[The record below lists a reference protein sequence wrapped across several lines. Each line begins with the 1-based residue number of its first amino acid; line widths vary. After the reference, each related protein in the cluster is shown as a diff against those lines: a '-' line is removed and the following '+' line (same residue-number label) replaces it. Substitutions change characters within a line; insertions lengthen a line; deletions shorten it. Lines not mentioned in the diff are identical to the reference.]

1 MTSRRPP
8 SDEELRTVLG
18 QVRLAPLL
26 QRCGP
31 AASASSSNGDGSAA
45 VGLDCRADW
54 AAMLSLG
61 EQQRLAFARC
71 GGHWRQH
78 LCLQLLSTLQ
88 CSDCTGDVVL
98 R

>member
-1 MTSRRPP
+1 MTAKRPP

-18 QVRLAPLL
+18 QVRLSPLL

-31 AASASSSNGDGSAA
+31 AASSSSSNGAGSAA

-61 EQQRLAFARC
+61 EQQRLAFARYDRHC
-71 GGHWRQH
+71 RQQPV
-78 LCLQLLSTLQ
+78 LQLLPML
-88 CSDCTGDVVL
+88 L
-98 R
+98 W

>member
-8 SDEELRTVLG
+8 NDEELRTVLG

-31 AASASSSNGDGSAA
+31 PASASSSNGDGSAA
-45 VGLDCRADW
+45 VGLDCLADW

-61 EQQRLAFARC
+61 EQQRLAFARY
-71 GGHWRQH
+71 GRHWRKQ
-78 LCLQLLSTLQ
+78 LLLQLLPTL
-88 CSDCTGDVVL
+88 
-98 R
+98 RR